1 MTKYYV
7 DDVKGNRIYEGF
19 DEDEAYRTCRS
30 YNDAIGGTYAVH
42 EHDTDLDEFE
52 KVDENTYVFYNNEY
66 LTALYGDDEHIKENI
81 WMAIEYE
88 TGREVIN
95 FDLSYNDPGDSGDN
109 ATFWARNIKW
119 EPVKKCVKD
128 CTINEIFNYI
138 LKQFKPGTDIAGVN
152 IAADQGVS
160 VYYATKTGKQKQ
172 FHLGPNKKIEIEEE

>member
-7 DDVKGNRIYEGF
+7 DDVKGDRIYEGF

-30 YNDAIGGTYAVH
+30 YNDAIGRTYAVH

-66 LTALYGDDEHIKENI
+66 LTALYGDDEAIKENI

-88 TGREVIN
+88 TGREIIE

-119 EPVKKCVKD
+119 EPVKKYVKD
-128 CTINEIFNYI
+128 CTINEIYTYV
-138 LKQFKPGTDIAGVN
+138 LKKVKPGNDITG
-152 IAADQGVS
+152 IHLTAAQGVS
-160 VYYATKTGKQKQ
+160 VYWTTKRGKQKQ
-172 FHLGPNKKIEIEEE
+172 FHLGPNKKIEIEE

>member
-7 DDVKGNRIYEGF
+7 DDIKGDRVYEGF
-19 DEDEAYRTCRS
+19 DEDKAYRICRS

-52 KVDENTYVFYNNEY
+52 KEDENTYVFYNNEY
-66 LTALYGDDEHIKENI
+66 LTALYGDDEAIKENI

-88 TGREVIN
+88 TGREIID

-109 ATFWARNIKW
+109 ATFWVRNIKW

-128 CTINEIFNYI
+128 CTINEINSYI
-138 LKQFKPGTDIAGVN
+138 LKEVGPGAEITGIHLTAF
-152 IAADQGVS
+152 QGVL
-160 VYYATKTGKQKQ
+160 VYWTTKRGKQRQ
-172 FHLGPNKKIEIEEE
+172 LHLGPNKKIEIEEE